1 VYCNKAFFSLS
12 LRPYPIGGEKTKV
25 VKFPHDTP
33 IIIIT
38 TTITTYSNKKP
49 KSNHKFHI
57 SQDPKISHFLLV
69 HLCHYIP
76 LVPRK
81 IKHPT
86 MTADNKTDKAAG
98 RVLLPS
104 YVQPQ
109 SYDLN
114 VKPDLKAYTFDG
126 IVSIEM
132 TTAED
137 FSEDESK
144 KITLHSKELMF
155 RTAEFQTLDGK
166 VVKADEVSGRFFF

>member
-1 VYCNKAFFSLS
+1 
-12 LRPYPIGGEKTKV
+12 
-25 VKFPHDTP
+25 
-33 IIIIT
+33 
-38 TTITTYSNKKP
+38 
-49 KSNHKFHI
+49 
-57 SQDPKISHFLLV
+57 
-69 HLCHYIP
+69 
-76 LVPRK
+76 
-81 IKHPT
+81 
-86 MTADNKTDKAAG
+86 MTVDNKTDKAAG

-144 KITLHSKELMF
+144 KITLHSKELMY
-155 RTAEFQTLDGK
+155 RTAEFQTSDGK
-166 VVKADEVSGRFFF
+166 VVKADEVSGWYFSLNTTFWSTIFCIFVYSFSIFVSRSNPHDFFRTLI

>member
-1 VYCNKAFFSLS
+1 
-12 LRPYPIGGEKTKV
+12 
-25 VKFPHDTP
+25 
-33 IIIIT
+33 
-38 TTITTYSNKKP
+38 
-49 KSNHKFHI
+49 
-57 SQDPKISHFLLV
+57 
-69 HLCHYIP
+69 
-76 LVPRK
+76 
-81 IKHPT
+81 
-86 MTADNKTDKAAG
+86 MTVDNKTDKAAG

-144 KITLHSKELMF
+144 KITLHSKELMY
-155 RTAEFQTLDGK
+155 RTAEFQTSDGK
-166 VVKADEVSGRFFF
+166 VVKADEVSGWFFSFKYYFLVHYFLYFCLQF